1 VLLTLSNKL
10 SSVPEIFRRR
20 AAAAA
25 SNFGWLVD
33 TPLFFSAGGGGWI
46 RRLRGQCDTVFSF

>member
-33 TPLFFSAGGGGWI
+33 TPLFFSGDGGAGNFRLAAAAGFGG
-46 RRLRGQCDTVFSF
+46 